1 LINLSIIFIF
11 TALTFSVIRAQQ
23 LALKLKRRIE
33 IRMRQGLCWG
43 VKGHEEPCAGQNP
56 NLIGLEF
63 ESCAA
68 YLHLHTQEVQ
78 WR

>member
-1 LINLSIIFIF
+1 
-11 TALTFSVIRAQQ
+11 
-23 LALKLKRRIE
+23 
-33 IRMRQGLCWG
+33 MRQGLCWG

-68 YLHLHTQEVQ
+68 YLHLHTREVQ
-78 WR
+78 LR